1 MAVRFVFHA
10 HVQHLFPRQHAL
22 RLLGDRFPPAVGTVQ
37 TRLVRELRSSA
48 PQQPNTTLPSTL
60 VNAKRGV
67 LLRVALLLLFLL
79 QLRWREDV
87 FLLLAVLEAD
97 FRGEVLAEGGTY
109 GERSVA
115 RDHLDNSVFNFKSC
129 RE

>member
-1 MAVRFVFHA
+1 MAVRLVFHA
-10 HVQHLFPRQHAL
+10 HVQHFLPRQHAL
-22 RLLGDRFPPAVGTVQ
+22 RLFGDRFPPAVGTVQ

-48 PQQPNTTLPSTL
+48 PQQSNTVLPSTL
-60 VNAKRGV
+60 VNAERGV

-87 FLLLAVLEAD
+87 FLLLAVFEAD
-97 FRGEVLAEGGTY
+97 FRRKVLAEGGTD

-115 RDHLDNSVFNFKSC
+115 RDHLDNSVFYLNAC
-129 RE
+129 CE